1 MIRKVLFIVLPIFSC
16 FILNAQI
23 SISNLATPYS
33 QDFNTLANTGTTNS
47 SVPAGWAFLE
57 TGSGA
62 NGLYA
67 ADIGSTN
74 SGNTYSYGAASS
86 TDRAF
91 GGIQSGSLIPTIGVQ
106 FVNNSGSTITSI
118 TINYTGEQWRL
129 GTLSRVDQMDFQY
142 SLDASSLSTGIWTD
156 ENNLDFIAPVT
167 TGTVGALNGNV
178 APNRTVINSFTIT
191 GLSIADGSGFWLR
204 WNDLNATSADDGLAI
219 DDFTIA
225 YNGTVA
231 PPCSEPVSQPS
242 NLILTPTPTTIT
254 IDFTAAVADEYM
266 VVRSTS
272 STLSASPVDGTAYA
286 IGTAFGGG
294 NVVNYGTSTSF
305 VNSGLLSSTL
315 YYYFVFAIN
324 SDACSGGP
332 NYYNLNPL
340 TGNSTTLALP
350 ACITPSAAPTNLLL
364 NPGSISV
371 SGSFTT
377 AAGTN
382 RYLTVRSLSSTLS
395 VSPANGT
402 TYSAG
407 QSFGGG
413 TVVSYSSGN
422 SFNSIGLTAG
432 TLYYFF
438 VFSANGDC
446 SGEPFY
452 NTTSLSGSTTTL
464 TGGGIPP
471 SYYDAANALTCAP
484 LKTALFNIISAN
496 YTALSYTPG
505 VWDAYQTTDLHRN
518 DLNTADIIWDMYSDN
533 PVGAEPYTYTFDT
546 TQCGTYNSEADCY
559 NREHSFPKSWF
570 ADGYPMYTDL
580 NHLFPTDGYVN
591 GRRSN
596 FAYGEV
602 SAPTWTS
609 LNGSKLGPNTY
620 PGFSGTVFEPRN
632 EYKGD
637 LARGQL
643 YMVTRYENLVA
654 GWVGNGNAGDILS
667 GNAYPALDAWD
678 IKLMFKWHGLDPVSQ
693 KEINRNN
700 AVYALQ
706 GNRNPFI
713 DHPEYVYQVWQCTGL
728 LPVTITDFT
737 AQKNNE
743 FVFLKWYATFETNF
757 KKYEI
762 ERSTDG
768 IGFYKIGEV
777 AGKNLANYSF
787 TDNNLPNSNTVYY
800 RLKMIDIDGL
810 FSNSKTLAV
819 RLADHFSNALVYPN
833 PTKEKLIV
841 TLQQALTETSQL
853 IIADLSGRI
862 VNRQLVK
869 SGLSQIDLDVQQMPA
884 GRYFIRLYNHNTMIN
899 QSFVIIK

>member
-1 MIRKVLFIVLPIFSC
+1 MIKKIPVLLLTLFSC
-16 FILNAQI
+16 LFSKAQI
-23 SISNLATPYS
+23 SITNLGAPYS
-33 QDFNTLANTGTTNS
+33 QDFNTLANTGTSNS
-47 SVPAGWAFLE
+47 SLPAGWFFLE
-57 TGSGA
+57 TGTGA

-67 ADIGSTN
+67 ADNGSMN
-74 SGNTYSYGAASS
+74 SGNTYSYGSTSS
-86 TDRAF
+86 TDRAL
-91 GGIQSGSLIPTIGVQ
+91 GGLQSGSLIPTIGVQ

-156 ENNLDFIAPVT
+156 ENTLDFIAPVT

-178 APNRTVINSFTIT
+178 APNRTLISAYTIT
-191 GLSIADGSGFWLR
+191 GLSILDGASFWLR
-204 WNDLNATSADDGLAI
+204 WNDLNATSSDDGLAI
-219 DDFTIA
+219 DDFTIS

-231 PPCSEPVSQPS
+231 PPCSEPTSQPS
-242 NLILTPTPTTIT
+242 NLVLTPTPTTIT
-254 IDFTAAVADEYM
+254 VDFTATVADEYM

-272 STLSASPVDGTAYA
+272 STLSASPVDGTVYA
-286 IGTAFGGG
+286 IGTVFGGG
-294 NVVNYGTSTSF
+294 TVANYGSSTSF
-305 VNSGLLSSTL
+305 VNSGLAPSTL

-340 TGNSTTLALP
+340 TGSSTTLALP
-350 ACITPSAAPTNLLL
+350 ACITPSSSPTNLLL

-371 SGSFTT
+371 SGTFT
-377 AAGTN
+377 AAAGAN
-382 RYLTVRSLSSTLS
+382 RYLVVRSLSSTLS
-395 VSPANGT
+395 ATPVNGS
-402 TYSAG
+402 TYSSG

-413 TVVSYSSGN
+413 SIVIFTAST
-422 SFNSIGLTAG
+422 SFSSIGLTAG

-452 NTTSLSGSTTTL
+452 NTTSLNGSATTL

-471 SYYDAANALTCAP
+471 GYYDAANTLTCAP

-518 DLNTADIIWDMYSDN
+518 DANTADIIWDMYSDN
-533 PVGAEPYTYTFDT
+533 PVGAEPYTYTFGIN
-546 TQCGTYNSEADCY
+546 QCGNYGGEGGCY

-570 ADGYPMYTDL
+570 ADAAPMVSDL

-591 GRRSN
+591 GKRSN
-596 FAYGEV
+596 YPYGEV
-602 SAPTWTS
+602 SAPTWIS
-609 LNGSKLGPNTY
+609 QNGSKLGPNSY
-620 PGFSGTVFEPRN
+620 PGFTGVVFEPRN

-643 YMVTRYENLVA
+643 YMVTRYENLVG

-667 GNAYPALDAWD
+667 GNSYPALDAWD
-678 IKLMFKWHGLDPVSQ
+678 IKLMFKWHSQDPVSQ
-693 KEINRNN
+693 KELDRNN

-706 GNRNPFI
+706 GNRNPYI
-713 DHPEYVYQVWQCTGL
+713 DHPEYVALIWQCTGL
-728 LPVTITDFT
+728 LPVTVTDFT

-743 FVFLKWYATFETNF
+743 SVLLKWYTTYETNF
-757 KKYEI
+757 NQYEI
-762 ERSTDG
+762 QRSTDG
-768 IGFYKIGEV
+768 IIFSKIGIIQ
-777 AGKNLANYSF
+777 GKNLANYSF
-787 TDNNLPNSNTVYY
+787 TDISLPNANTIYY
-800 RLKMIDIDGL
+800 RLKMIDIDGK
-810 FSNSKTLAV
+810 SGYSKTIPIKITNN
-819 RLADHFSNALVYPN
+819 FSNAQVYPN
-833 PTKEKLIV
+833 PTKGKLV
-841 TLQQALTETSQL
+841 VKLQQALTENSKL
-853 IIADLSGRI
+853 YIADFSGRI
-862 VNRQLVK
+862 ILKQSVT
-869 SGLSQIDLDVQQMPA
+869 SGEKDIDLDVSKYPA
-884 GRYFIRLYNHNTMIN
+884 GRYFIKICNHTELIN